1 MPASSAPATPS
12 ASAGGTAIE
21 VQVGDTVLG
30 GRLGDTPTARALVDQ
45 LPLTLT
51 FSDLNGVEKIALL
64 PQGLPMDGMPE
75 GDDPA
80 PRDIGYYAPSG
91 DLVLYYGDVGYWT
104 GIARI
109 GVVDSDLAVLAAQ
122 DEDVEAT
129 VRLAD

>member
-1 MPASSAPATPS
+1 
-12 ASAGGTAIE
+12 
-21 VQVGDTVLG
+21 
-30 GRLGDTPTARALVDQ
+30 
-45 LPLTLT
+45 
-51 FSDLNGVEKIALL
+51 VEKIALL
-64 PQGLPMDGMPE
+64 PQELPMDGMPE

-80 PRDIGYYAPSG
+80 PGDIGYYAPSG

-129 VRLAD
+129 VRLAG